1 MRVIMFVF
9 QAHLNKGLTNFKIV
23 RNGEALFIFLTSVVS
38 FILSISQFYFIVY
51 CAIFNSI

>member
-1 MRVIMFVF
+1 MFVF